1 MVGITST
8 SEKTKD
14 IKGEVV
20 YLGYIVVD
28 QEFDSSPSPYDSKAQ
43 DFSV

>member
-8 SEKTKD
+8 SEKTED
-14 IKGEVV
+14 IKGEVL
-20 YLGYIVVD
+20 YLGYIVVN
-28 QEFDSSPSPYDSKAQ
+28 QEFDSSSSPYGSKAQ